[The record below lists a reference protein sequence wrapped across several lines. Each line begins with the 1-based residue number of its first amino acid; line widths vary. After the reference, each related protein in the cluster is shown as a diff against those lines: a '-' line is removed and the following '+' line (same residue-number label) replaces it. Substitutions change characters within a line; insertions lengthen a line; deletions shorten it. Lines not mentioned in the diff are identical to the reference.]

1 MLVVVACSFR
11 RENKMGVHVISMG
24 RHDLQ
29 SLYGIKFVA
38 KTCIKCNAPL
48 KSNKQQVL
56 KAVKMKWKKAVRE
69 GSSVMPWFLFR
80 DMIRNGWFY
89 VTYSR

>member
-1 MLVVVACSFR
+1 M
-11 RENKMGVHVISMG
+11 EK
-24 RHDLQ
+24 
-29 SLYGIKFVA
+29 SLTRNPI
-38 KTCIKCNAPL
+38 IR
-48 KSNKQQVL
+48 KQQVL